1 MENETGPS
9 SELTQLV
16 ATIEQHFS
24 KLTAAIQKHKN
35 EIVDI
40 IVKLE
45 RSEKESLIKAKTDLE
60 KTIKK
65 SKMIINAINICSDS
79 DKAKQVRRL
88 WLKPFIHQIE
98 NEPLFPV
105 ENKVW

>member
-9 SELTQLV
+9 SELTQLL

-24 KLTAAIQKHKN
+24 KLTAAIQKHKI

-40 IVKLE
+40 VIKLKY
-45 RSEKESLIKAKTDLE
+45 SEKESLKKAKSDLE

-65 SKMIINAINICSDS
+65 VRMIMKVINICSDAE
-79 DKAKQVRRL
+79 KAKQVR
-88 WLKPFIHQIE
+88 KPYFI
-98 NEPLFPV
+98 V
-105 ENKVW
+105 Y